1 MAVYTDVSDKALE
14 DFLRLYNV
22 GQLLWCKGIAEGV
35 ENSNYIMAT
44 DKGQFILTLFE
55 ARVEADDLPFF
66 LGLMN
71 HLAKNGLETAKPIE
85 QNDGAIFSTLCGK
98 PAALIEFL
106 DGVALKSPNNQNLF
120 QLGVEAAKFHLNAK
134 SFNLSRKNSLCLTD
148 WRPLLKKCGGDVDSV
163 APQVDGGLLDFLT
176 TELDFLEKNWPQG
189 LPAGVIHAD
198 LFPDNV
204 FFMHGELSGII
215 DFYFACNDLYAYEL
229 AIVINAWC
237 FETNG
242 ELNLAKVRA
251 FFRGYQSIRKLETA
265 ELEAMPILCR
275 GAAIR
280 FLLTRLYDWTNVPED
295 ALVIPKKPNEYI
307 RNLGFHQ
314 KIERFG
320 EYGIE

>member
-1 MAVYTDVSDKALE
+1 MAVYTDVSDQALE

-35 ENSNYIMAT
+35 ENSNYILAT
-44 DKGQFILTLFE
+44 DKGQYILTLYE
-55 ARVEADDLPFF
+55 ARVDENDLPFF

-71 HLAKNGLETAKPIE
+71 HLAENGLETATPII
-85 QNDGAIFSTLCGK
+85 QNDGSIYSQLCGK

-106 DGVALKSPNNQNLF
+106 DGVAIKAPSNQNLF
-120 QLGVEAAKFHLNAK
+120 QLGVAAAHFHLKAQ
-134 SFNLSRKNSLCLTD
+134 SFDIKRKNGLSLED
-148 WRPLLKKCGGDVDSV
+148 WRPLLDSCGTDLDRV
-163 APQVDGGLLDFLT
+163 APNVKGGLQNFLSQ
-176 TELDFLEKNWPQG
+176 ELDFLEKNWPQK
-189 LPAGVIHAD
+189 LPDGVIHAD

-215 DFYFACNDLYAYEL
+215 DFYFACNETYAYEL

-237 FETNG
+237 FEKNG
-242 ELNLAKVRA
+242 ELNLTKSRA
-251 FFRGYQSIRKLETA
+251 FFRGYQSIRKLEQT
-265 ELEAMPILCR
+265 ELDAMPILCR

-280 FLLTRLYDWTNVPED
+280 FLLTRLYDWINVPED
-295 ALVIPKKPNEYI
+295 ALVIPKKPDEYI

-314 KIERFG
+314 KIADYK